1 MNELEFKQT
10 KLLKRI
16 QNHEIMLSP
25 SCVSGYDNR
34 TIDNNPLDFIK
45 LSDNEKIT
53 LVNWIVTVFKPIKTV
68 NKWHSSYGLK
78 HLFEH
83 APLGFYVKNGAFKG
97 AMLIAGFEP
106 VDPNEL
112 NWRFRISEVS
122 IGNAMTPKQ
131 WDIVTAKED
140 NYHATSD

>member
-16 QNHEIMLSP
+16 QNHEMMLSP
-25 SCVSGYDNR
+25 SCVSGYYNR
-34 TIDNNPLDFIK
+34 TTDNNPLDFTK

-112 NWRFRISEVS
+112 NWRFKISEVS
-122 IGNAMTPKQ
+122 IDNSAIAKA
-131 WDIVTAKED
+131 WDFTSKGD
-140 NYHATSD
+140 N

>member
-16 QNHEIMLSP
+16 QNHEMMLLP
-25 SCVSGYDNR
+25 SCVSGYYSR
-34 TIDNNPLDFIK
+34 TTDNNPLDFTK

-112 NWRFRISEVS
+112 NWRFKISEVS
-122 IGNAMTPKQ
+122 IDNSVIAKA
-131 WDIVTAKED
+131 WDFTSKGD
-140 NYHATSD
+140 N